1 MNALIH
7 TPCGLIY
14 GTAEFNS
21 KWSLVEVTFGTDQ
34 EIYNM
39 GFGKMYH
46 YSKGAKVLFDPEEIK
61 VQAI

>member
-1 MNALIH
+1 MNTLIH

-14 GTAEFNS
+14 GTAEIDQDY
-21 KWSLVEVTFGTDQ
+21 SLVEVTFGTDQ

-39 GFGKMYH
+39 SFGRMYH
-46 YSKGAKVLFDPEEIK
+46 YSKGAKVLFDPEEVK

>member
-14 GTAEFNS
+14 GTAEFNEE
-21 KWSLVEVTFGTDQ
+21 WVEVTFGIDQ

-39 GFGKMYH
+39 GFGKMYP
-46 YSKGAKVLFDPEEIK
+46 YSKGAKVLFDPEEVK

>member
-14 GTAEFNS
+14 GTAEIDQDY
-21 KWSLVEVTFGTDQ
+21 SLVEVTFGTDQ

-39 GFGKMYH
+39 GFGRMH
-46 YSKGAKVLFDPEEIK
+46 PYSKGTKVFFDPEDVK
-61 VQAI
+61 VQPI

>member
-14 GTAEFNS
+14 GTAEFDHDL
-21 KWSLVEVTFGTDQ
+21 SLVEITFGIDQ

-39 GFGKMYH
+39 SFSRMYP
-46 YSKGAKVLFDPEEIK
+46 YSKGAKVIFDSEDVK
-61 VQAI
+61 VQNV

>member
-14 GTAEFNS
+14 GTAEFDQEQS
-21 KWSLVEVTFGTDQ
+21 VVEVTFGTDQ

-39 GFGKMYH
+39 SFGRMYP
-46 YSKGAKVLFDPEEIK
+46 YSKGDKVVFDSEDVK
-61 VQAI
+61 VQNV